1 MGLLNLLSTSEI
13 VAQIASFLLLLFIL
27 RVFAWKKIL
36 ALLDARKEKIAAELK
51 GIEDTKLEIAKL
63 RSEYEGKLTSISEE
77 ARQRIQAAVQEGKDL
92 QEQLKKA
99 GNLEAQ
105 RIIES
110 ARDNIKYEIA
120 KAKEELKE
128 KIIDIS
134 IKAAESVIEEK
145 LTEKQD
151 RNMVEN
157 FLKRAGEMK

>member
-1 MGLLNLLSTSEI
+1 MGLLNLLSTNEI

-27 RVFAWKKIL
+27 RVFAWKKVL
-36 ALLDARKEKIAAELK
+36 GLLDARKEKIAAELK
-51 GIEDTKLEIAKL
+51 AIEDTKLEIAKL
-63 RSEYEGKLTSISEE
+63 RSEYEGRLTSISEE
-77 ARQRIQAAVQEGKDL
+77 ARHKIQEAVQEGKEL

-105 RIIES
+105 KIIES
-110 ARDNIKYEIA
+110 ARDNIKYEIG

-145 LTEKQD
+145 LTEKSD
-151 RNMVEN
+151 RNLVSN
-157 FLKRAGEMK
+157 FLKRVGEMK

>member
-13 VAQIASFLLLLFIL
+13 IAQIASFLLLLFIL

-36 ALLDARKEKIAAELK
+36 ALLDARKERIAAELK
-51 GIEDTKLEIAKL
+51 DIEDTKLEIAKL
-63 RSEYEGKLTSISEE
+63 RSEYEGKLASISEE
-77 ARQRIQAAVQEGKDL
+77 ARQKIQAAVQEGKGIE
-92 QEQLKKA
+92 EQLKKA

-105 RIIES
+105 KIIEA

-134 IKAAESVIEEK
+134 IKAAETVIEEK
-145 LTEKQD
+145 LAEKQD
-151 RNMVEN
+151 RNLVEN
-157 FLKRAGEMK
+157 FLKRVGEMK